1 LIYRG
6 EIACC
11 SLARF
16 EQATGLI
23 LRTEE
28 GGLREELPEIPQ
40 FLNRLLALPIQL
52 QNDLFEVFEQLL
64 TVRVEGAT
72 PCGYLE
78 ERAAGSYEVGV
89 ETLRA
94 ERFEVVS
101 REIIYTHNTGGQTLC
116 IEIERTEK
124 SLLLS
129 SSEAA
134 FRYNV

>member
-1 LIYRG
+1 MQLLRLIYRG

-16 EQATGLI
+16 EQATGLM
-23 LRTEE
+23 LRTED

-64 TVRVEGAT
+64 TVRVEAAI
-72 PCGYLE
+72 
-78 ERAAGSYEVGV
+78 AAGSYEVGV

-101 REIIYTHNTGGQTLC
+101 REVIYTHDTGGQTLC

-129 SSEAA
+129 SGEAA
-134 FRYNV
+134 FRS